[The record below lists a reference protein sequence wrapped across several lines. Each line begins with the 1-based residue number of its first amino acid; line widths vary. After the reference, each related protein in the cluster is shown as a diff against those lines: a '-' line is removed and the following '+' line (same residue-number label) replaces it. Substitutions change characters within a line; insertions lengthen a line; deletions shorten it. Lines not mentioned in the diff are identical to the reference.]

1 MVIYKVHLKQKDMIQ
16 NILDLLEFARSE
28 KWNGQYIDIA
38 MGKNKYPESIREAYK
53 QFKKWQ

>member
-1 MVIYKVHLKQKDMIQ
+1 MIQ

-53 QFKKWQ
+53 QFKQRL

>member
-1 MVIYKVHLKQKDMIQ
+1 MIQ

-28 KWNGQYIDIA
+28 QWRGQYTDIA
-38 MGKNKYPESIREAYK
+38 LGKNKYPESIKEAYK

>member
-1 MVIYKVHLKQKDMIQ
+1 MIQ

-28 KWNGQYIDIA
+28 KWNGQYMDIA

-53 QFKKWQ
+53 QFKQQL